1 MGAPKRQAAN
11 ESAEARLAA
20 FLAEYSAP
28 VRTVADAA
36 LKEVRQGLP
45 GAVELVYD
53 NYNALAVA
61 FSPTERRADI
71 VLSVTLYPR
80 WVSLFFTRGVDLA
93 DPTKRLEG
101 SGKAIRHVVLEDAAA
116 VKRADVGALIDQAI
130 RLAPV
135 PFARSAKRRVEI
147 KMALAK
153 KRPRRPQ

>member
-1 MGAPKRQAAN
+1 MGTPRRQAACQ
-11 ESAEARLAA
+11 SGEARLAA
-20 FLAEYSAP
+20 FLAEYDAP
-28 VRTVADAA
+28 VRTTAAAA
-36 LKEVRQGLP
+36 LKRIRQRLP

-61 FSPTERRADI
+61 FSPSDRRADI

-80 WVSLFFTRGVDLA
+80 WVSLFFTRGVELP
-93 DPTKRLEG
+93 DPKRLLKG

-116 VKRADVGALIDQAI
+116 VKRADVGALIDHAI
-130 RLAPV
+130 RLAPA
-135 PFARSAKRRVEI
+135 PFTGSAPRRVEI

>member
-1 MGAPKRQAAN
+1 MAAPKRQAAD
-11 ESAEARLAA
+11 ESGEARLAA

-28 VRTVADAA
+28 VRTVAEAA
-36 LKEVRQGLP
+36 LKKVRQRLP

-53 NYNALAVA
+53 NSNALAVA
-61 FSPTERRADI
+61 FGPTEKRADI

-93 DPTKRLEG
+93 DPTKALKG

-116 VKRADVGALIDQAI
+116 VKRADVGALIDQAV